1 MIEDKTTESLNKI
14 LRQTKPDRISDYLE
28 KNADTLVNENKPF
41 RAYMLGILRKKG
53 YKQQE
58 LFIAADISE
67 KYGYR
72 IISEEK
78 HTKQRDTVLRLCY
91 AGRFSLL
98 EAQRALKIYGMPALY
113 AKIPRDAV
121 LIIAFN
127 NGIYDIS
134 SVNSLLLENK
144 MDPLRPC
151 GETE

>member
-14 LRQTKPDRISDYLE
+14 LRQTKPDNVSDYLE
-28 KNADTLVNENKPF
+28 NNADTMVDANKPF
-41 RAYMLGILRKKG
+41 RNYMLGILRKKG

-78 HTKQRDTVLRLCY
+78 HTKQRDTILRLCF

-98 EAQRALKIYGMPALY
+98 ETQRALKVYEMPALY

-134 SVNSLLLENK
+134 KVDSLLLENG

-151 GETE
+151 SQAE